1 MFKSSIILPPPT
13 QNSLWSYDSTL
24 INGAA
29 TRQSEP
35 ASAGGAHPNA
45 LPPVH
50 QIYSGAGPSLGPSAQ
65 SYAQHTPP
73 LPPIQYNISSVPQ
86 PVPHPHAHA
95 HPQSAIRALDAIQH
109 RPFPAGASASL
120 RSVATP
126 LASPAPEDSPAGPAP
141 SGPASSTAS
150 PSAAVAAQPAP
161 GSKQRKKKQCSECG
175 NFYSNLTTHMTVHLD
190 DPERPYRCSV
200 CGSGFSRSNDLH
212 RHSKRHWRENGQI
225 QGAFK
230 CPFSAVLLQDKLAVD
245 SSDSR
250 VKDLMINSTPCHS
263 SGVFSRCDT
272 YKNHLKALHF
282 EYPPGTRKK
291 QRHAVPG
298 HCKLCKKKF
307 STVDEWLNLHVE
319 TGDCG
324 YSF

>member
-13 QNSLWSYDSTL
+13 QNSLWSYDSA
-24 INGAA
+24 GA
-29 TRQSEP
+29 RKSEP
-35 ASAGGAHPNA
+35 ASAGDAHPNA

-50 QIYSGAGPSLGPSAQ
+50 QIYSGTGPSLAPSSQ
-65 SYAQHTPP
+65 SLAQHTPP
-73 LPPIQYNISSVPQ
+73 LPPIQYNFSSVPQ
-86 PVPHPHAHA
+86 PVPHPHAH
-95 HPQSAIRALDAIQH
+95 PQSAIRALGAIQH
-109 RPFPAGASASL
+109 HHFPARSTSL
-120 RSVATP
+120 PSSSSLPTIATP
-126 LASPAPEDSPAGPAP
+126 LASPAPEEKPAGLSS
-141 SGPASSTAS
+141 SGSAS
-150 PSAAVAAQPAP
+150 PTPAVAAQPAA
-161 GSKQRKKKQCSECG
+161 GSRQRKKKQCSECG
-175 NFYSNLTTHMTVHLD
+175 NFYSNITTHMTVHLD
-190 DPERPYRCSV
+190 DPQRPYRCSV

-245 SSDSR
+245 SSDAR

-298 HCKLCKKKF
+298 HCKLCNKKF
-307 STVDEWLNLHVE
+307 ATVDEWLNLHVE